1 MAAEAGERSKDM
13 GGSKGMANDVR
24 PYLDLID
31 ALRSL
36 GLEQDLPIPDSA
48 RADAQILAGGL
59 ELISLEDLWSE
70 DPYLVHACAPLPHVT
85 PLTPITAETH
95 AEAAFFGQS

>member
-36 GLEQDLPIPDSA
+36 GLEQDLPIPQVAVA

-59 ELISLEDLWSE
+59 ELISLEEL
-70 DPYLVHACAPLPHVT
+70 
-85 PLTPITAETH
+85 
-95 AEAAFFGQS
+95 

>member
-36 GLEQDLPIPDSA
+36 GLEQDLPIPQVAVMGDQQALSKQA
-48 RADAQILAGGL
+48 RLQTAQ
-59 ELISLEDLWSE
+59 EQMRKFS
-70 DPYLVHACAPLPHVT
+70 P
-85 PLTPITAETH
+85 
-95 AEAAFFGQS
+95 AASS